1 MSISLMAFINKLVA
15 KSERNIVNDKLLEN
29 NCTIATVATEDS
41 VHQQLTDTLTS
52 SESNKITSADRDNSL
67 LNIYTIIIVA
77 IVALVLIVAMISG
90 VMVYKIR
97 LNYLIKRQINQL
109 KRIDEQLGIKKDYRI
124 DDGFYC
130 IHL

>member
-15 KSERNIVNDKLLEN
+15 KSERNIVNDKLIEN
-29 NCTIATVATEDS
+29 NCTITTVADDS

-52 SESNKITSADRDNSL
+52 SESNKITADRDNNL

-109 KRIDEQLGIKKDYRI
+109 KRIDEQLGVKKDYRI